1 MPDKSKRV
9 AARQAKLSKR
19 KGHSRGPTA
28 VEQMQ
33 RRNTTETTETEVQA
47 TTAQTE
53 HQVEAPVK
61 VRIASGSRTRQETFS
76 PVWQTKAYLKR
87 EMLQIGIVSSLIFV
101 TLLSLTFIIK

>member
-1 MPDKSKRV
+1 MPNKSKRV
-9 AARQAKLSKR
+9 AATQAKLSKR

-53 HQVEAPVK
+53 HPVEAPIK
-61 VRIASGSRTRQETFS
+61 VRSASGSRTRQETFS